1 MRNTPVR
8 ATLSR
13 MVCLV
18 GFLSLASFA
27 YSADTASGSDQST
40 SVTSLMRQMV
50 GTWNVEAKMWPAP
63 DAKAIELPAAIA
75 RRTLVGDAY
84 LQETMEPAKPS
95 KQNAFTRM
103 AYFSYNPGNR
113 QYEYFSL
120 DSRLPQ
126 MMSYAI
132 PGANRIRGENVEL
145 AGASFVAP
153 EWGAKKNVP
162 FMYRLTVGSVESN
175 RQVVRLFLTEQGGH
189 AEEFLA
195 FEYVYRRGS

>member
-1 MRNTPVR
+1 
-8 ATLSR
+8 
-13 MVCLV
+13 
-18 GFLSLASFA
+18 
-27 YSADTASGSDQST
+27 
-40 SVTSLMRQMV
+40 MV

-75 RRTLVGDAY
+75 RRELVRDTY
-84 LQETMEPAKPS
+84 LQETMEPAKES
-95 KQNAFTRM
+95 QQDAFTRM
-103 AYFSYNPGNR
+103 AYFSYSPINR

-132 PGANRIRGENVEL
+132 PGANRVRDGTVEL
-145 AGASFVAP
+145 AGRSFVAP
-153 EWGAKKNVP
+153 QWGAKKNVP